1 MCSNLRLKISAKS
14 DLKRTLCSIT
24 NICSMARPKK
34 LKALQIRRARECD
47 ILDLVA
53 LEKVCFDTYYREHR
67 FDEEDFMDYLRKKNV
82 IFLVAILNSS
92 LIGYVAGL
100 VRTSRSQLSASLDS
114 IAVLPN
120 SRRKG
125 DGDRL
130 MQCFIEE
137 AKRRACKRVTLNVA
151 IANENGIFFFS
162 RQGFQRIR
170 RLPAYYGKGLDG
182 ILMKRDI

>member
-1 MCSNLRLKISAKS
+1 
-14 DLKRTLCSIT
+14 
-24 NICSMARPKK
+24 MARPKK

-53 LEKVCFDTYYREHR
+53 LEKVCFDTYYRELR
-67 FDEEDFMDYLRKKNV
+67 FDDEVFMFYLRKNNV

-125 DGDRL
+125 SGGTRGNRASVPSVFSVVEKDSEFRGDDEGR
-130 MQCFIEE
+130 
-137 AKRRACKRVTLNVA
+137 
-151 IANENGIFFFS
+151 S
-162 RQGFQRIR
+162 R
-170 RLPAYYGKGLDG
+170 
-182 ILMKRDI
+182 